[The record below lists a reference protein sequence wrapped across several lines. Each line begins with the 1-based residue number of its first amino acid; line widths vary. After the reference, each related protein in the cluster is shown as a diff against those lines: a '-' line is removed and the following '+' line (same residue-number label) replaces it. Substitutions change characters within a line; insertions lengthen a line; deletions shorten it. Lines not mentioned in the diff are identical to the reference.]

1 MKFELAIRDSIETE
15 CEDYFLGIVDLSQL
29 ENTLIEKY
37 NSLILEYPRA
47 ISVGITLPYLISDGL
62 KRGYEKIQRQTNCQL
77 KLITSQLS
85 KLLEKEGYLAFTM
98 PKSRISD
105 ENHISFHETVASL
118 AEMGKIE
125 KNLLITPEVGS
136 RVNWGTVLTN
146 APLKTFYKN

>member
-1 MKFELAIRDSIETE
+1 MKFELAIRNSIETE

>member
-1 MKFELAIRDSIETE
+1 M
-15 CEDYFLGIVDLSQL
+15 
-29 ENTLIEKY
+29 IEKY